1 MTSALPDPIRLARC
15 DPERNMAR
23 FYVLALEPTLFGEVS
38 LSRTWGRIGTRGQ
51 VMIATFDGVAEA
63 GSAREKLERAKR
75 RKGYSERSQ

>member
-1 MTSALPDPIRLARC
+1 MTPALPDPIRLARC

-51 VMIATFDGVAEA
+51 VMMETFGGMVEA
-63 GSAREKLERAKR
+63 HGARAKLERAKR
-75 RKGYSERSQ
+75 RKGYRDGCH